1 MYPQLAITI
10 DGRETVKALKAKIC
24 TELVIPVEDQRVF
37 LAAKQLEDSKLLH
50 QCNITNGCQLDLL
63 THTRGGFQLFI
74 KTFTGQTI
82 RLEVLQFDT
91 IEMIKSKIQNIQ
103 GLHIP
108 MLFQNLIF
116 AGATMDDNYTLSD
129 YNIQRES
136 TLHLV
141 LRKVIIMVEVDG
153 GKPEKLQVNAVDTV
167 GSIKAQL
174 RQKVPT
180 SNDCLLYSKTTPS
193 DEMRLLND
201 SMTLAECGITRET
214 TFEFKTALRPHVAAR
229 LGTGK

>member
-1 MYPQLAITI
+1 MYSQLAITI
-10 DGRETVKALKAKIC
+10 DKRETVKALKAKIC
-24 TELVIPVEDQRVF
+24 VELDIPVEDQRVF
-37 LAAKQLEDSKLLH
+37 LAAKQLEDSELLH
-50 QCNITNGCQLDLL
+50 QCNITNGCHLDLL
-63 THTRGGFQLFI
+63 IYIRGGFQLFI

-82 RLEVLQFDT
+82 RLEVLQSDT
-91 IEMIKSKIQNIQ
+91 IEMIKGKIQDIQ

-108 MLFQNLIF
+108 MLFQNLVF
-116 AGATMDDNYTLSD
+116 AGATMDDHCTLSD

-153 GKPEKLQVNAVDTV
+153 GKPQSLQVNAVDTV

-193 DEMRLLND
+193 DEMRLLKD

-229 LGTGK
+229 LGTA